1 MITNILKNIFLLI
14 AAVIALLVLLIK
26 NSYTSTVFYAT
37 LILSALY
44 VVFHIMYFMKE
55 KNKYTADEN
64 RYTYFTLGFVT
75 KRVIFIG
82 AAIIVSAVLFF
93 SGNKVVLFGI
103 LTTTL
108 LLAEVFSIIYMLS
121 NHFLF
126 LELKNNK
133 IFISETKTH
142 ILPIHITE
150 IDFRHEIFYITLKNN
165 KTYLIEL
172 NRVQNNKMES
182 FKKSFLNWI
191 QQNNLAVGK
200 GLKNIY
206 TI

>member
-55 KNKYTADEN
+55 KNKYTVDEN

-108 LLAEVFSIIYMLS
+108 LLAEVFSIVYMLS